1 MNKQQW
7 LEKVIS
13 LEEDNLSMYESYLE
27 NDFAEEAV
35 KVRAKGV
42 FSEVVIYH
50 NTLKEQF
57 NGSDALVEGF
67 ISYIESEGWSVISQG
82 GSALSKDKS
91 YVVGW

>member
-35 KVRAKGV
+35 KARAKGI
-42 FSEVVIYH
+42 SEVVIYH

-57 NGSDALVEGF
+57 NGSDVLVEGF
-67 ISYIESEGWSVISQG
+67 ISHIRYEGWSVISQG
-82 GSALSKDKS
+82 GNALSKDKS